1 MLRPVHQRKM
11 PLIARATLAIGL
23 LIVAASALAMF
34 SVDSMQRSDLRKE
47 MMKRGDVEIRQF
59 AMATAAAILVEDAA
73 VLSEIAREM
82 VDSDPDIDHV
92 QVKNEEG
99 FVLANAGDPAGV
111 AGVERVIR
119 EEGIEVAGEN
129 FGSVRITWN
138 LARRLS
144 AIRVVSRQTGA
155 VISLLLLI
163 TGAVALWIL
172 HRIAIHPIRLI
183 EGRLRAL
190 DPSGEIPPLQV
201 RAPEEIQRLNAAIDR
216 LADEQRRR
224 QKLELQLRQG
234 QKMEAVGRLAGGV
247 AHNFNNS
254 LTVVLGHVDLLRDH
268 RPDDRELQGPLD
280 AIEQSAR
287 HAAALTTQL
296 LAVGRRQPQRPL
308 SVPVDQLLRDIAER
322 LMPIVGDRVH
332 LKVASAP
339 GVGCILVDPG
349 LFESVILNLVVNAR
363 DALPEGGTIE
373 LYSEIAGDADCRRV
387 NANDDHGA
395 VRITVKD
402 DGVGIEAEMLDKL
415 FDPFFTTK
423 REGEGTGLGLSTVY
437 GVIDQSGGHVEAAS
451 ATKGGG
457 ASFTIVLPC
466 VPSGQ
471 TESAPA
477 IVREP
482 RTTLS
487 GEHAL
492 LVEDDEAVRRL
503 LVTRLETLGLEIAAV
518 RGMEDAFR
526 AFSDIPRKFDLLITD
541 VGLPDGSGVELAVW
555 ARTLFPRLPVL
566 FVTGGAGLEAGLSD
580 MPLTTTLRKPFT
592 SAEVEEALLSLLDAS
607 AGESMPDAQAGNVGE
622 RAPDSP

>member
-1 MLRPVHQRKM
+1 M

-34 SVDSMQRSDLRKE
+34 SVDSMQRSDLRTE
-47 MMKRGDVEIRQF
+47 MMTRGDVEIRQF

-119 EEGIEVAGEN
+119 EKGIEVAGEN

-183 EGRLRAL
+183 ERRLRAL

-268 RPDDRELQGPLD
+268 RPDDQELQGPLD

-477 IVREP
+477 IVRKP

-580 MPLTTTLRKPFT
+580 MPLTTILRKPFT

-607 AGESMPDAQAGNVGE
+607 AGESMPDAQAGNAGE